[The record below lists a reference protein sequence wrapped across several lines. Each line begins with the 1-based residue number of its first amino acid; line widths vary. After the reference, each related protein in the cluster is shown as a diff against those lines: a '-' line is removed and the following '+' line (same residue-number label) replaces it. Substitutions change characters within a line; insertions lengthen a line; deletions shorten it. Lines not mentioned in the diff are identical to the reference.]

1 MTTIGMIRHGI
12 TDWNENGRAQ
22 GITDIPLNMTGK
34 QQAAAVA
41 NRLSLEETWDV
52 IVASD
57 LSRAKE
63 TAEIIAAKLKL
74 PVSND
79 TRIREMNCG
88 EIEGTTEEE
97 RVQKWGEHWRQL
109 DLGIETAEQLSQR
122 GYEFLEETVA
132 ANENKRVLVV
142 SHGGLISHTT
152 RRLLPENFPFARL
165 ENTSVT
171 NLRKLENNW
180 DCTLYNCTKHLGV

>member
-1 MTTIGMIRHGI
+1 MTTLGLIRHGI

-34 QQAAAVA
+34 EQAAAVA
-41 NRLSLEETWDV
+41 NRLALEEKWDM

-74 PVSND
+74 PVAND

-109 DLGIETAEQLSQR
+109 DLGIETAEELSRR

-132 ANENKRVLVV
+132 ANENKRVLIV
-142 SHGGLISHTT
+142 SHGGLISHTI
-152 RRLLPENFPFARL
+152 RRLLPEKLPFTRL